1 MDVLQNIGIDIATM
15 IALVAYIVRMEMKQ
29 KELVA
34 RRKEDK
40 EFIDS
45 EIAKLEDAIDKLEI
59 IMHERVN
66 IVKGELKE
74 DRKENQAE
82 FKEINSTLAEVKA
95 DTKAILRALE
105 K

>member
-34 RRKEDK
+34 RSKEDK

-45 EIAKLEDAIDKLEI
+45 EVEKLEDSIDKLEI

>member
-15 IALVAYIVRMEMKQ
+15 VALVAYIVRMEMKQ

-34 RRKEDK
+34 RREEDK
-40 EFIDS
+40 EFI
-45 EIAKLEDAIDKLEI
+45 ENEVEKLEDSIDKLEV

>member
-15 IALVAYIVRMEMKQ
+15 VALVAYIVRMEMKQ

-34 RRKEDK
+34 RREEDK
-40 EFIDS
+40 EFI
-45 EIAKLEDAIDKLEI
+45 ENEVEKLEDSIDKLEI

-95 DTKAILRALE
+95 DTKAILRSI
-105 K
+105 

>member
-45 EIAKLEDAIDKLEI
+45 EVEKLEDSIDKLEI

>member
-15 IALVAYIVRMEMKQ
+15 VALVAYIVRMEMKQ

-34 RRKEDK
+34 RREEDK
-40 EFIDS
+40 EFI
-45 EIAKLEDAIDKLEI
+45 ENEVEKLEDSIDKLEI

>member
-34 RRKEDK
+34 RREEDK
-40 EFIDS
+40 EFI
-45 EIAKLEDAIDKLEI
+45 ENEVEKLEDSIDKLEI

>member
-40 EFIDS
+40 EFI
-45 EIAKLEDAIDKLEI
+45 ENEVEKLEDSIDKLEV

>member
-1 MDVLQNIGIDIATM
+1 
-15 IALVAYIVRMEMKQ
+15 
-29 KELVA
+29 
-34 RRKEDK
+34 
-40 EFIDS
+40 
-45 EIAKLEDAIDKLEI
+45 
-59 IMHERVN
+59 MHERVN

>member
-15 IALVAYIVRMEMKQ
+15 VALVAYIVRMNQKQ

-34 RRKEDK
+34 RREEDK
-40 EFIDS
+40 EFI
-45 EIAKLEDAIDKLEI
+45 ENEVEKLEDSIDKLEV

>member
-1 MDVLQNIGIDIATM
+1 MDVLQSIGIDIATM
-15 IALVAYIVRMEMKQ
+15 VALVAYIVRMNQNQ

>member
-1 MDVLQNIGIDIATM
+1 MDVLQNIGIDLPTM

-45 EIAKLEDAIDKLEI
+45 EVEKLEDSIDKLEI

>member
-34 RRKEDK
+34 RREEDK
-40 EFIDS
+40 EFI
-45 EIAKLEDAIDKLEI
+45 ENEVEKLEDSIDKLEV

>member
-15 IALVAYIVRMEMKQ
+15 VALVAYIVRMNQNQ

-40 EFIDS
+40 EFI
-45 EIAKLEDAIDKLEI
+45 ENELEKLEDAIDKLEV

>member
-45 EIAKLEDAIDKLEI
+45 EVEKL
-59 IMHERVN
+59 
-66 IVKGELKE
+66 
-74 DRKENQAE
+74 
-82 FKEINSTLAEVKA
+82 
-95 DTKAILRALE
+95 
-105 K
+105 

>member
-15 IALVAYIVRMEMKQ
+15 VALVAYIVRMNQKQ

-34 RRKEDK
+34 RREEDK
-40 EFIDS
+40 EFI
-45 EIAKLEDAIDKLEI
+45 ENEVEKLEDSIDKLEI

>member
-1 MDVLQNIGIDIATM
+1 
-15 IALVAYIVRMEMKQ
+15 MEMKQ

-45 EIAKLEDAIDKLEI
+45 EVEKLEDSIDKLEI